1 MKLYKVTWKS
11 GRTAGAIGIF
21 YPDSVVV
28 EAENPDAAI
37 LEAYKTHEHL
47 LGINVIEKRAC

>member
-47 LGINVIEKRAC
+47 LGINVIEKRAY